1 MTIFFADTAIHGDS
15 CELIV
20 NGHIDLSSADE
31 VAALG
36 SLGLTEP
43 GVRTLT
49 VRLKGVTFIDSTG
62 LGALVRIRN
71 IALEFDKPLVLSE
84 PSERVLRL
92 LEITGLDKV
101 FMIEVA
107 PEPGPPRGGVAWS
120 DSVAVRRANASAT

>member
-1 MTIFFADTAIHGDS
+1 MTVFVADTAIHGEQ

-36 SLGLTEP
+36 SLGLTEA
-43 GVRTLT
+43 GVRTLI

-71 IALEFDKPLVLSE
+71 IALEFDKPLILSE
-84 PSERVLRL
+84 PSERVLKL

-101 FMIEVA
+101 FTIDVA
-107 PEPGPPRGGVAWS
+107 PAPGERGDGVVPSAV
-120 DSVAVRRANASAT
+120 VAAKRAGASTT